1 MTNLKRF
8 VMVLVL
14 VGLAGGVMAAKEK
27 RRRRGPVKENFLEAL
42 TRECKLTDKQH
53 AAIKAKITAR
63 DEAMAKWDKANAK
76 KIEASAAASKEARTS
91 GDADKKKQAGA
102 AARELRNAR
111 TEAGAETTAAVLKE
125 LTPAQKTAWGGYQL
139 FKSLSGRYRR
149 AELNE
154 AQLAKVKAACAFA
167 AKDIAAIDPD
177 DNKAKKIKGE
187 VTKKLQWAINVLV
200 LTEDQRKILAS
211 SAPKR
216 GGKKKDQQ

>member
-1 MTNLKRF
+1 MKRF

-27 RRRRGPVKENFLEAL
+27 RRRRGPVQEDLLEAL

-63 DEAMAKWDKANAK
+63 DEVLAKWDKANAK
-76 KIEASAAASKEARTS
+76 KIEAAAAASKEARTS

-102 AARELRNAR
+102 AARELKNAR
-111 TEAGAETTAAVLKE
+111 TEAGAEATAAILKE
-125 LTPAQKTAWGGYQL
+125 LTPAQKSAWDGYQL
-139 FKSLSGRYRR
+139 FKSTSGRYRR

-154 AQLAKVKAACAFA
+154 EQLAKVKSACAIA
-167 AKDIAAIDPD
+167 AKDISEIDPD
-177 DNKAKKIKGE
+177 DNKAKKMKGE
-187 VTKKLQWAINVLV
+187 VTKKLQWAINALV
-200 LTEDQRKILAS
+200 LTEEQRKIMAS
-211 SAPKR
+211 GPKR